1 MQHNR
6 IKTAGPSFLSGY
18 SPRVTEDPVVR
29 HRVGRGRERDAED
42 DEEDVGDGQVQDQQV
57 GGVPHLLVEAH
68 DQDHLQRNIT
78 TIAGSDSVAK
88 DGF

>member
-6 IKTAGPSFLSGY
+6 INTVGPNFQSGY
-18 SPRVTEDPVVR
+18 SPRVSEDPVVR

-68 DQDHLQRNIT
+68 DQDHLQINET
-78 TIAGSDSVAK
+78 AIAGSESVGN
-88 DGF
+88 DYF